1 MKDISDSQEDVAR
14 VVRGARTIA
23 VLGAHPDPSRPAHYV
38 PAYVASRGVRVLPVN
53 PVYAGTTIFGE
64 TVRRSLDELAGIEI
78 DIVDVFRRSSDVPT
92 HTAEILSMK
101 PLPRLVWLQ
110 LGIRHDETA
119 RALMDAGI
127 EVVQD
132 RCLLVDH
139 RRFA

>member
-1 MKDISDSQEDVAR
+1 MRDISSSSEDIAR

-38 PAYVASRGVRVLPVN
+38 PAYVVARGVRVLPVN
-53 PVYAGTTIFGE
+53 PVYEGTTIFGE
-64 TVRRSLDELAGIEI
+64 TVRRSLDALAGFEI
-78 DIVDVFRRSSDVPT
+78 DIVDVFRRSSDVPA
-92 HTAEILSMK
+92 HTAEILAMR
-101 PLPRLVWLQ
+101 PLPKVVWLQ

-119 RALMDAGI
+119 RALIAAGI

-139 RRFA
+139 RHHA